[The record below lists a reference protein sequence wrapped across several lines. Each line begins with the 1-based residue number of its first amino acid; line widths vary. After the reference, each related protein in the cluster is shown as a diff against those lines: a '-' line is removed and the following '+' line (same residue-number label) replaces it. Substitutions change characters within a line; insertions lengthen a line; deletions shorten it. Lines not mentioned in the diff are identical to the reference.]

1 MPSQRSRGRPR
12 TFEPEHA
19 LEAALQT
26 FRRRGFSGTSLSDL
40 TDATGLNRPSLYA
53 AFGNKQALFEAAVDH
68 YWAYVAARCLPA
80 LDATGDLATDLRGF
94 LARFIDVF
102 ADDEPG
108 GCVVA
113 CGLPAEVERVPGL
126 REKLNRMLA
135 AADRAVAA
143 RLARAQREGA
153 LPASA
158 EPDGLASLVVGTMLA
173 LSVRSRAG
181 TTRVDLER
189 QADTLVALIV
199 SASQH
204 GTGDRMG

>member
-135 AADRAVAA
+135 AADRASADADAARQETRAVDFSAVPGPAPTPRLRRGWFAGRDLAVLRAPRTIRVAA
-143 RLARAQREGA
+143 A
-153 LPASA
+153 ASIC
-158 EPDGLASLVVGTMLA
+158 PRDGCP
-173 LSVRSRAG
+173 
-181 TTRVDLER
+181 
-189 QADTLVALIV
+189 
-199 SASQH
+199 
-204 GTGDRMG
+204 